1 MFHVSLIL
9 DTLYVS
15 SERKM
20 EICKYCQ
27 EKDAIKYSHIIPS
40 FVYKWIKET
49 AATGYMRNNHEPNL
63 RQQDGPKAPLL
74 CVDCEKLFSE
84 VENSFKKDYFTKVA
98 NYQNRCP
105 EIVNITPE
113 IIICIYTI
121 AWRVLANEYYFPIE
135 NDYTEE
141 EIARFPSL
149 LENMKQSIDRS
160 DFSTYKTHIVPCT
173 KDVLTRLKL
182 PQIDWHFY
190 ERSAAAES
198 RIWNN
203 WERFIVFIKIP
214 FSIIVFEI
222 VPNNSDPWIGTQLEG
237 NDCIALSKIGVV
249 PSYVGALVNHVNDQF
264 NATKNEVS
272 EVQHKKI
279 LDDFRNAHP
288 NSGSFK
294 TRQKTW

>member
-1 MFHVSLIL
+1 
-9 DTLYVS
+9 
-15 SERKM
+15 M
-20 EICKYCQ
+20 EICKYCK
-27 EKDAIKYSHIIPS
+27 EKEAIRNSHIIPS

-49 AATGYMRNNHEPNL
+49 AATGYMRNNCEPNL

-74 CVDCEKLFSE
+74 CVDCEKLFSK

-98 NYQNRCP
+98 NYQNQCP

-113 IIICIYTI
+113 IIKCIYTI

-135 NDYTEE
+135 SEYTEE
-141 EIARFPSL
+141 EVARIPFL
-149 LENMKQSIDRS
+149 LEDMKRSIGRS
-160 DFSTYKTHIVPCT
+160 DFSTYKTHIIPCT
-173 KDVLTRLKL
+173 RDVLTRLEL

-190 ERSAAAES
+190 ERSAIAES
-198 RIWNN
+198 KIWDN

-237 NDCIALSKIGVV
+237 NNCIALSRIGSV
-249 PSYVGALVNHVNDQF
+249 PSYVGAFINRVNNLSI
-264 NATKNEVS
+264 ATKGEIS
-272 EVQHKKI
+272 EVQNKKM
-279 LDDFRNAHP
+279 LDDFRNADP

-294 TRQKTW
+294 TGQKTW